1 MPESNNAAESA
12 AESAG
17 ALHDLLID
25 VLGTKFSITTNE
37 DSEFLDKILVQY
49 RAAIANTQN
58 ISGMKDPL
66 KIAILTGFLLCA
78 EINKLKIQ
86 VEKEQTGVEDE
97 LNRITRNLIDRVDQV
112 MNEILSI
119 NDRVLRAP

>member
-1 MPESNNAAESA
+1 MPETKNAV
-12 AESAG
+12 

-37 DSEFLDKILVQY
+37 APDFLDKVLTQY
-49 RAAIANTQN
+49 QAAIENTQN

-66 KIAILTGFLLCA
+66 KISILTGFLLCA

-86 VEKEQTGVEDE
+86 IEKEQTDIEQE
-97 LNRITRNLIDRVDQV
+97 INRITRNLIAGIDHVIEG
-112 MNEILSI
+112 NEELGMR
-119 NDRVLRAP
+119 NEE